1 MSDLTTLATFFGWS
15 TVLNIGL
22 LVFAA
27 FVLVVFNAQVKTL
40 HVKYITL
47 DTTNLNTLYFSFL
60 GRYKLAIIML
70 NLVPYW
76 ALKIML

>member
-22 LVFAA
+22 LIFAA
-27 FVLVVFNAQVKTL
+27 FVLVVFNVQVKTL
-40 HVKYITL
+40 HVKYIAF
-47 DTTNLNTLYFSFL
+47 DTASLNTLCFRFL
-60 GRYKLAIIML
+60 GCYKLAVIML
-70 NLVPYW
+70 SLVPCW

>member
-22 LVFAA
+22 LIFAA
-27 FVLVVFNAQVKTL
+27 FVLVVFNVQVKTL
-40 HVKYITL
+40 HVKYITF
-47 DTTNLNTLYFSFL
+47 DTASLNTLYFSFL
-60 GRYKLAIIML
+60 GYYKLAIIML
-70 NLVPYW
+70 NLVPCW

>member
-22 LVFAA
+22 LIFAA
-27 FVLVVFNAQVKTL
+27 FVLVVFNVQVKIL

-47 DTTNLNTLYFSFL
+47 DTANLNTLYFSFL

-70 NLVPYW
+70 NLAPYW

>member
-1 MSDLTTLATFFGWS
+1 MLDISTVISFLGWCA
-15 TVLNIGL
+15 VLNIGL

-27 FVLVVFNAQVKTL
+27 FILVVFNAQVKTL

-47 DTTNLNTLYFSFL
+47 DSADLNTIYFSFL

-76 ALKIML
+76 ALKIMT